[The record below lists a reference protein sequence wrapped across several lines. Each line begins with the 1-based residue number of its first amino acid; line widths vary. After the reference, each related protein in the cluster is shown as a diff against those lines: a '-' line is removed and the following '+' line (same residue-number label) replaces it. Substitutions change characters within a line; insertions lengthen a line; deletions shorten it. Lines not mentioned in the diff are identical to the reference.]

1 MSSESEMTKETSS
14 GSTPLSVFYR
24 YPRLMLGVSL
34 MGGLGLLTSS
44 LVVAQTDSPP
54 IDTLAA
60 PTTPPVAPPVE
71 AAPYSPPSPP
81 TAKPKP
87 TAPESI
93 VVPAAR
99 VRKPVAPPAPFSAK
113 KPAVRA
119 RRPQA
124 SAPVIVVPKKPALAA
139 PNLSVPAP
147 SLIAKPPKVILN
159 PAAIQESART
169 PIEPTNRYIDR
180 TDYSVGATRNYDA
193 PDRVLMSER
202 STGCQT
208 VSQNGRLARGV
219 CGVAAQNRQTANS
232 QKVAN
237 SSNRQQVAN
246 SINQLITNSSNSQQV
261 ANSSNSQQTANSTKN
276 QLITNSRQ
284 LLAPPQLGGVTRLPT
299 PSVAVVQPIRVGL
312 VKVSNRGIRPTRHT
326 PFSVASNY
334 SGGSSSTPTGLAYYN
349 LTTRPTDLPN
359 VGKGSFMFPLTIPTA
374 ITSAF
379 GWRVHPITGDRRFH
393 AGTDLGAPQGTPVI
407 AAATGQVVTAD
418 FLGGYGLTVILHHE
432 KGTQESLYAH
442 LSEIFVQPG
451 DDVEQ
456 GTVIG
461 RVGST
466 GNSTGPHLHFEW
478 RHLTPDGWVAVDAGA
493 HLEYSLAQFIRA
505 LQLAQATSQRGT

>member
-54 IDTLAA
+54 IDTLGA

-139 PNLSVPAP
+139 PNLSVSAP
-147 SLIAKPPKVILN
+147 SLITKPPKVILN

-169 PIEPTNRYIDR
+169 PVEPTNRYIDR

-219 CGVAAQNRQTANS
+219 CGVAAQSRQTANS

-237 SSNRQQVAN
+237 SSNR
-246 SINQLITNSSNSQQV
+246 
-261 ANSSNSQQTANSTKN
+261 QQTANSTKN

-284 LLAPPQLGGVTRLPT
+284 LLAPPQLSGVTRLPT

-326 PFSVASNY
+326 PFSVSSNY

-432 KGTQESLYAH
+432 KGTQESLYGH

-478 RHLTPDGWVAVDAGA
+478 RHLTPNGWVAVDAGA